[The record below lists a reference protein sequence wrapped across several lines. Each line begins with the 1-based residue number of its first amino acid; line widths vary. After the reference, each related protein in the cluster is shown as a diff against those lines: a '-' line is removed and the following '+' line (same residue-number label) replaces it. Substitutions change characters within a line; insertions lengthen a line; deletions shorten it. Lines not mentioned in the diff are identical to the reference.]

1 MAAGGHTGPGGAARA
16 AAQVGQ
22 TTVVRHGTGR
32 GDGTTDELME
42 VDMGEV

>member
-1 MAAGGHTGPGGAARA
+1 MAAGGHARPGGAARA
-16 AAQVGQ
+16 AGQVGQ